1 MRFVHT
7 ADWQLGMTR
16 HFLAGE
22 AQPRYSA
29 ARRDAV
35 AGLGALAAE
44 VGAEFVVVAGD
55 VFEHNQLAPQ
65 VIGQSLEAMRAI
77 GIPVY
82 LLPGNHD
89 PLDAS
94 SVYTSA
100 LFTAERPDN
109 VTVLDRAGV
118 HEVRPGLQ
126 IVAAPWRSKAPT
138 TDLVADVL
146 GELQGL
152 PADGVTR
159 VLVAHGGVDV
169 LDPDPANPSLIR
181 LAGLQD
187 ALTRGAL
194 HYVALGDK
202 HSVTEVASS
211 GRVWYSGSPEVTNFD
226 DVESDPGHVLVVD
239 LDEADPRR
247 PVTVDAPRVGRWRF
261 VTLHHQVDT
270 SRDIADLD
278 LNLDLMAD
286 KERTAVRLALIGSLT
301 VTDRAALDACLDKY
315 SRLFASLRLW
325 DSHSDL
331 AVMPADGEFTDL
343 GIGGFATAAVEELVE
358 AAGSSDAETAG
369 DAQAA
374 LALLLRLTDHGRGAA

>member
-1 MRFVHT
+1 MRFLHT

-16 HFLAGE
+16 HFLAGD

-94 SVYTSA
+94 SVYTGA
-100 LFTAERPDN
+100 LFTAECPDN
-109 VTVLDRAGV
+109 VVVLDRAGI

-126 IVAAPWRSKAPT
+126 ILAAPWRSKAPT
-138 TDLVADVL
+138 TDLVAEVVD
-146 GELQGL
+146 GL
-152 PADGVTR
+152 PVDDVTR

-169 LDPDPANPSLIR
+169 LDPDRDKPSLIR
-181 LAGLQD
+181 LAGLED
-187 ALTRGAL
+187 ALARGAI

-202 HSVTEVASS
+202 HSLTQVGSS

-226 DVESDPGHVLVVD
+226 DVESAPGHVLVVD
-239 LDEADPRR
+239 VNDHDHTVTIEPRH
-247 PVTVDAPRVGRWRF
+247 VGRWRF
-261 VTLHHQVDT
+261 VTLRREVDNN
-270 SRDIADLD
+270 REIADLD
-278 LNLDLMAD
+278 LNLDQMSEKD
-286 KERTAVRLALIGSLT
+286 RTVVRLALTGSLS

-315 SRLFASLRLW
+315 ARLFAWLGLW
-325 DSHSDL
+325 ERHTDL
-331 AVMPADGEFTDL
+331 AVVPADGEFNDL
-343 GIGGFATAAVEELVE
+343 GIGGFAAAAVDELV
-358 AAGSSDAETAG
+358 ATARAGDTDTAV

-374 LALLLRLTDHGRGAA
+374 LALLLRLTGRGAAA